1 MSGLLS
7 SASPWASSDNETKT
21 QNTKKRT
28 PSLSVARNKTVKNT
42 QSSNFNSSM
51 GPFGLTASSFG
62 SEEDSGNKLLPYS
75 SMDDI
80 QEKNQFRNSR
90 VQEIIHNMHLAND
103 GNDPSSLDPSI
114 VNSLGLG
121 SSNGN
126 LNTHSNSL
134 GSDSG
139 LASSSGSTNSINGST
154 NGMALEDAGQ
164 GLANFTPLPLFSERK
179 PDPPAKPS
187 TSPYSYLS
195 MERNDSNLGNSYY
208 HAYSDKSRMG
218 SIPSYSMDRIR
229 NTGSNSTSSN
239 DRWNHD
245 KILEKLNKMI
255 HLLEEQQHEPTKHV
269 TEEFILYTFLGVF
282 IIFIVDSFSK
292 NGKYI
297 R

>member
-7 SASPWASSDNETKT
+7 SASPWASSDNETRT

-114 VNSLGLG
+114 VNSLGSD
-121 SSNGN
+121 SSN
-126 LNTHSNSL
+126 
-134 GSDSG
+134 
-139 LASSSGSTNSINGST
+139 LALSSGSTNSINGST
-154 NGMALEDAGQ
+154 NSMTLEDAGQ

-229 NTGSNSTSSN
+229 NTGANSGSSN
-239 DRWNHD
+239 DGWNHD